1 MYHQARYFIL
11 RRFVEIIPLI
21 LGVIIINFS
30 LIHIAPGDPAM
41 VLAGEFQAGP
51 EVLEQLRQE
60 FGLDRPLY
68 EQFIVYLRKVFTGDF
83 GYSHRYRAPVLSL
96 IMSRL
101 PNTLLLIAVS
111 FVLSFLMGVV
121 LAAFA
126 SKKPNSILDN
136 SISSLSMIGYC
147 LPTFW
152 TGMML
157 LTIFSLRLEW
167 FPSGGMQSLKTQFTG
182 IYSILDQVRH
192 LFLPTVTFS
201 AFFLAVSYR
210 LTRAKMIEILREDF
224 ITTARSKGL
233 TENEVLFRHALRN
246 SLVPV
251 IAVMGLNLGVM
262 IGGSVTIETVFS
274 WPGIGRLMYDS
285 ILSRDYP
292 LLLGI
297 FIVVSIGVILANLVA
312 DIITVI
318 LDPRIE
324 YR

>member
-1 MYHQARYFIL
+1 
-11 RRFVEIIPLI
+11 
-21 LGVIIINFS
+21 
-30 LIHIAPGDPAM
+30 
-41 VLAGEFQAGP
+41 
-51 EVLEQLRQE
+51 
-60 FGLDRPLY
+60 
-68 EQFIVYLRKVFTGDF
+68 
-83 GYSHRYRAPVLSL
+83 
-96 IMSRL
+96 MSRL
-101 PNTLLLIAVS
+101 PNTLVLIAVS
-111 FVLSFLMGVV
+111 FALSFVLGVL

-126 SKKPNSILDN
+126 SKKVNSIMDN
-136 SISSLSMIGYC
+136 SISALSMIGYC

-157 LTIFSLRLEW
+157 LTAFSLYLGW
-167 FPSGGMQSLKTQFTG
+167 FPSGGMHSLKANFTG
-182 IYSILDQVRH
+182 IYSVLDQLRH

-201 AFFLAVSYR
+201 AFFLAVSFR
-210 LTRAKMIEILREDF
+210 LTRAKMIEMLREDF

-262 IGGSVTIETVFS
+262 VGGSVTIETVFS

-292 LLLGI
+292 MLLGI
-297 FIVVSIGVILANLVA
+297 FIIVSVGVILANLVA